1 MGERTGI
8 DSAYSRLSVVKDSF
22 SVWARS
28 ADVKTHSGTLHL
40 GLL

>member
-8 DSAYSRLSVVKDSF
+8 DSAYSRLSVVKDSV
-22 SVWARS
+22 SVWVRS
-28 ADVKTHSGTLHL
+28 ADVKRYSGTLHL